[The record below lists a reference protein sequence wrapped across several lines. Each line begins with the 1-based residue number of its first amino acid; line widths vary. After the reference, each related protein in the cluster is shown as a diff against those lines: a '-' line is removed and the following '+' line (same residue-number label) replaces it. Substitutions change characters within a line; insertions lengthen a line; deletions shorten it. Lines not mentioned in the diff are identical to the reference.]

1 MRILIEEYQY
11 KVAAVKDILHGIDPL
26 INIEDKV
33 SIHYVGYY
41 YNSLLKDCVFI
52 LPKVLLQG
60 GTNDA
65 DGQELAL
72 CVTKEGIR
80 FDNAV
85 AKMKQ
90 TGKLGIALNMNGATL
105 QLVEGFTAAKYLII
119 HNKSNKYAAFFV
131 DGKGPRLVS
140 ANEMADVVTTKK
152 GASVYLVYN
161 AELKAIPAFGKL
173 DFTPITMSGDSYS
186 PHLLSIKSLI
196 KESSDA

>member
-1 MRILIEEYQY
+1 MEPCRLGQNPDEVLPV
-11 KVAAVKDILHGIDPL
+11 VAD
-26 INIEDKV
+26 NIEVKPTD
-33 SIHYVGYY
+33 H
-41 YNSLLKDCVFI
+41 
-52 LPKVLLQG
+52 
-60 GTNDA
+60 
-65 DGQELAL
+65 ELAL
-72 CVTKEGIR
+72 CVTKEGIH

-140 ANEMADVVTTKK
+140 ANEMVDMVTTKK

-161 AELKAIPAFGKL
+161 AELKAIPAFGEL
-173 DFTPITMSGDSYS
+173 DLTPITKSGDSYS

-196 KESSDA
+196 KESNDV